1 MEKLNNIDVIIFDFD
16 GVIID
21 SMEVRDYG
29 FREIF
34 KDYPNDKVEELIN
47 YHRVNGGL
55 SRFHKIKYFYENII
69 NKDVDE
75 EQIIDYANQFSKIMR
90 EELIKDKYLIDDC
103 VQFIIKNSNRYE
115 FHIASGSEEKE
126 LRYLC
131 DKLGIK
137 DNFISINGSPTH
149 KNELVKN
156 IIKKSNYQNE
166 KVVIIGDSINDYEA
180 ANANNIKFVGYNN
193 EELKILDE
201 IYLET
206 FKQFNKVY

>member
-1 MEKLNNIDVIIFDFD
+1 MDILSNISVIIFDFD

-69 NKDVDE
+69 NKDIDE
-75 EQIIDYANQFSKIMR
+75 EKIIAYAKQFSEIMR

-103 VQFIIKNSNRYE
+103 VEFIIKNSNKYE
-115 FHIASGSEEKE
+115 LHIASGSEEKE

-131 DKLGIK
+131 NKLGIE
-137 DNFISINGSPTH
+137 DNFISINGSPTN

-166 KVVIIGDSINDYEA
+166 KIVMIGDSINDYEA